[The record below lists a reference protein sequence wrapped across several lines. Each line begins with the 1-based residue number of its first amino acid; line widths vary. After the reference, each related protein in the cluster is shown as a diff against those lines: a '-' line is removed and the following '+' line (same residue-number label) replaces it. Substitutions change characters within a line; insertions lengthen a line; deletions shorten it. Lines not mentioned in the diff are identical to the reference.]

1 MDDAGGWLWFL
12 IDVVAVALLGAAIAY
27 GTVAWRKRPKDPATE
42 RARDDATRR
51 AYEDK

>member
-12 IDVVAVALLGAAIAY
+12 IDVVMVGALGVALAY
-27 GTVAWRKRPKDPATE
+27 GIIAWRKRPRDPATE